1 MVELVPFD
9 VYGMEELNQKIGD
22 IVTAGTYGIEQDYSA
37 ATQEKA
43 AKLAKLALAFEL
55 KQAQEGAEKLFGS
68 ITATEIAAA
77 LNEKG
82 FEVERRDVVV
92 AKAINH
98 VGEHDVTVDLGY
110 SVKVQIKVKV
120 TGNTDEN
127 FEKPVKSRRP
137 RKSATTESTEEKA

>member
-1 MVELVPFD
+1 MAE
-9 VYGMEELNQKIGD
+9 
-22 IVTAGTYGIEQDYSA
+22 AA
-37 ATQEKA
+37 ATQERA

-55 KQAQEGAEKLFGS
+55 KQSQEGAEKLFGA

-77 LNEKG
+77 LAEKG
-82 FEVERRDVVV
+82 FEVERRDVIV

-127 FEKPVKSRRP
+127 FERPVKSRRP
-137 RKSATTESTEEKA
+137 KKTVAAEEPDKKS

>member
-1 MVELVPFD
+1 
-9 VYGMEELNQKIGD
+9 
-22 IVTAGTYGIEQDYSA
+22 
-37 ATQEKA
+37 
-43 AKLAKLALAFEL
+43 LAKLALAFEL

-127 FEKPVKSRRP
+127 FEKPVKTRRP
-137 RKSATTESTEEKA
+137 RKSTATESNEEKA

>member
-1 MVELVPFD
+1 V
-9 VYGMEELNQKIGD
+9 NAASKRQ
-22 IVTAGTYGIEQDYSA
+22 IESLKKRRSEREVAEAA

-43 AKLAKLALAFEL
+43 AKLAKLSLAFEL
-55 KQAQEGAEKLFGS
+55 KQAQEGAEKLFGA

-77 LNEKG
+77 LIEKG
-82 FEVERRDVVV
+82 FEVERRDVTV

-127 FEKPVKSRRP
+127 FEKPAKTRRP
-137 RKSATTESTEEKA
+137 RKTAVAEEKEEKA